1 MDEYILKQ
9 DEKIQPLLREV
20 CAVIRAALPDA
31 EERMSWQMPT
41 FWKKRNLIHFAA
53 QKKHLGIYP
62 GPEAVEHCAPVLEKH
77 GFLYSK
83 GAIRFPYDKV
93 PLELI
98 REIAEFC
105 GRE

>member
-1 MDEYILKQ
+1 MCRDTRGAAGRGRTDELADADIL
-9 DEKIQPLLREV
+9 EK
-20 CAVIRAALPDA
+20 
-31 EERMSWQMPT
+31 T
-41 FWKKRNLIHFAA
+41 HLIHFAA

-62 GPEAVEHCAPVLEKH
+62 GPEAVEHFAPVLEKH

-105 GRE
+105 GKE